1 MVVVHQQLN
10 HCIRINKVFS
20 LQHFIW
26 DIDPVLLSI
35 GPLSVHWYGALFAAA
50 IISGLQV
57 MKWVYQTEHKNLEAL
72 DNLLMYSVFG
82 IIIGARLGHC
92 FFYDPQY
99 YFANP
104 LKILAIWEG
113 GLASHGGG
121 LGLIIAL
128 GIYARKYQENYLW
141 LLDRLAICT
150 ALFGV
155 FVRSANFVNSEILG
169 VASDAPWAIIF
180 ARIDNIPR
188 HPAQLY
194 EAIAYLLIFIIL
206 FFIYKKSKDKTPK
219 GSLLGLFLILTF
231 TARFLIESVK
241 VKQAAYESIWAL
253 NTGQMLSIPFFIAG
267 IVLLIWSLSAKNKL
281 K

>member
-1 MVVVHQQLN
+1 M
-10 HCIRINKVFS
+10 
-20 LQHFIW
+20 QHFIW
-26 DIDPVLLSI
+26 DINPVLLSI